1 MKYTSK
7 QILETFLNYFKEHD
21 HTQIKNASIV
31 PENDPTL
38 LFINAGMAP
47 IKKCFTG
54 EEEPVSK
61 RMCNVQTCIRTNDIE
76 SVGDRHHLTS
86 FNMLGSWSIGDYF
99 KKEAIELAFKLLT
112 EGFNIS
118 KEKLYATV
126 FSGDEKLGLPADEE
140 SIEHWKNVGI
150 DPSHIVALP
159 FEDNFW
165 SMGDGEGPCGPCTEV
180 FFDTGD
186 EHGPSY
192 EESGFFDTKKRYL
205 EIWNAGVF
213 MQYFHNLDGTYSKL
227 KFNSVDTGSGL
238 ERMLLTLNGLESVYD
253 TEIFVDLMN
262 YLRENSKQPNERSL
276 RIVCEHIRTSI
287 VILNAKV
294 DPSNV
299 KAGYILR
306 QLMRRTLRHLRTIE
320 ASDEMFI
327 DLAEKTIN
335 NMEKTGLAPDWN
347 FTKEELLAKFKLEQ
361 EKFGKML
368 SQGLKVFNDY
378 LNDSQNIENGYL
390 KEELAFKLYDTFG
403 FPIEITKEL
412 AEEKGVKVDEAK
424 FNELLQKHKDESRG
438 ANQAIFKSG
447 LADHDPNT
455 IKLHTAT
462 HLLHAVLRKHLGED
476 VHQMGSN
483 ITPERLR
490 FDFNFARKVTPEELK
505 AIEDDVN
512 AIIEK
517 SIPICREE
525 MSPAQAKASGALG
538 LFDNKYGDNVS
549 VYTIGEFSKE
559 ICSGPHVENTSEL
572 GRFKIKKEESS
583 SAGVRRIKAVLET
596 KN

>member
-7 QILETFLNYFKEHD
+7 QILDTFLNYFKEND
-21 HTQIKNASIV
+21 HIQIENASIV

-47 IKKCFTG
+47 IKRCFTG

-99 KKEAIELAFKLLT
+99 KEKAINLAFKLLT
-112 EGFNIS
+112 EGFKIP

-126 FSGDEKLGLPADEE
+126 FSGDERLGLPADEE
-140 SIEHWKNVGI
+140 SIGYWEKTGI
-150 DPSHIVALP
+150 DPNHIIKLP

-192 EESGFFDTKKRYL
+192 EECGEFDTKKRYL

-253 TEIFVDLMN
+253 TEIFVDIMN
-262 YLRENSKQPNERSL
+262 YLRENSQKPNERSL
-276 RIVCEHIRTSI
+276 RIICEHIRTSV

-294 DPSNV
+294 EPSNV
-299 KAGYILR
+299 KSGYILR
-306 QLMRRTLRHLRTIE
+306 RLMRRALRHLRTIE
-320 ASDEMFI
+320 ADSSMFI
-327 DLAEKTIN
+327 DIASKTID
-335 NMEKTGLAPDWN
+335 NMETTGLAPIWN
-347 FTKEELLAKFKLEQ
+347 FSKDEILNKFKVEE
-361 EKFGKML
+361 EKFSKTL
-368 SQGLKVFNDY
+368 AQGLKVFKEYVDDQSNFID
-378 LNDSQNIENGYL
+378 GYL
-390 KEELAFKLYDTFG
+390 KEELVFKLYDTFG
-403 FPIEITKEL
+403 FPFEITQEL
-412 AEEKGVKVDEAK
+412 AEEYNIKVSEER
-424 FNELLQKHKDESRG
+424 FNALLEKHKEDSRG
-438 ANQAIFKSG
+438 ANQAVFKSG

-462 HLLHAVLRKHLGED
+462 HLLHATLRKYLGQD

-490 FDFNFARKVTPEELK
+490 FDFNFPRKLTEEELK
-505 AIEDDVN
+505 TIENEVNEIIGKAIPVT
-512 AIIEK
+512 
-517 SIPICREE
+517 CEE
-525 MSPAQAKASGALG
+525 MNPQQAKDSGALG
-538 LFDNKYGDNVS
+538 LFDNKYGDKVS

-559 ICSGPHVENTSEL
+559 ICSGPHVNNTSEL
-572 GRFKIKKEESS
+572 GTFKIKKEESS
-583 SAGVRRIKAVLET
+583 SAGVRRIKAVLL
-596 KN
+596 